1 MTQTIPEPLL
11 GQLSDFVADRLG
23 LSFPPDR
30 WADLERGILSA
41 APEFD
46 FTSTGEFTRWLLSST
61 LSRSQIEIL
70 ASHLTVGETYFY
82 RDSKAF
88 KALEERILPELI
100 RAREK
105 SEKRLRIW
113 SAGCCTGEEAY
124 TIAIVVNRVIPVLS
138 EWNLTILATDINPR
152 FLRKASK
159 GLYGEWAFR
168 GCPAWMRDGYFTRMG
183 DGLSRLSPDIMGM
196 VHFAYVNLAEDTYPS
211 LVNGTNAM
219 DIIFCRNVL
228 MYFTWDRMRRVANN
242 FHQALLDGGWLFVSP
257 SEASQVLFRN
267 LIMET
272 GDGTI
277 LYRKE
282 DGWSRPVEVPPE
294 VEAPAPV
301 EAPSWGAMPESTRE
315 TPLPP
320 APQPKVEEP
329 MALLARAYANQGKLA
344 EAREWCGKAI
354 VLDRLDPGLHYLRA
368 MILQEQ
374 GQVDEAVVSL
384 NRALYL
390 DQNFALAHFSLG
402 NLARMK
408 GNQKDAV
415 RHFKVALSILGAYT
429 RDEIVPGSEGITA
442 ARLREIVEST
452 LEGEG
457 EA

>member
-1 MTQTIPEPLL
+1 VTGTISAPLL

-41 APEFD
+41 APELD
-46 FTSTGEFTRWLLSST
+46 FTSTGEFARWLLSSP
-61 LSRSQIEIL
+61 LSRSQIETL

-82 RDSKAF
+82 RDSRAF
-88 KALEERILPELI
+88 EALEERVLPELI
-100 RAREK
+100 RARGK
-105 SEKRLRIW
+105 CEKRLRIW

-124 TIAIVVNRVIPVLS
+124 TIAIILKRVIPVLS

-152 FLRKASK
+152 FLKKASK

-168 GCPAWMRDGYFTRMG
+168 GCPAWIRKGYFTRTG
-183 DGLSRLSPDIMGM
+183 GGLSQLCPDIMGM

-228 MYFTWDRMRRVANN
+228 MYFTWDRMRRVADN

-257 SEASQVLFRN
+257 SEASHALFRN

-272 GDGTI
+272 GEGTI

-282 DGWSRPVEVPPE
+282 DGRSRPAEVLPE
-294 VEAPAPV
+294 AEAPAPE

-320 APQPKVEEP
+320 APQPKGEKP

-344 EAREWCGKAI
+344 EALELCGKAI

-402 NLARMK
+402 NLVRMK
-408 GNQKDAV
+408 GKRKDAV
-415 RHFKVALSILGAYT
+415 RHFKVALSILGGYT
-429 RDEIVPGSEGITA
+429 LEEVVPASEGMTA

-452 LEGEG
+452 LEGGG

>member
-1 MTQTIPEPLL
+1 VTRTISEPLL

-41 APEFD
+41 APELG
-46 FTSTGEFTRWLLSST
+46 FTATGQFIRQLLSSP

-88 KALEERILPELI
+88 EALEERILPELI

-124 TIAIVVNRVIPVLS
+124 TIAIILGRVIPDPKN
-138 EWNLTILATDINPR
+138 WNLNILATDINPR
-152 FLRKASK
+152 FLKKASK
-159 GLYGEWAFR
+159 GLYGEWSFR
-168 GCPAWMRDGYFTRMG
+168 GCPSWMREKYFTRMG
-183 DGLSRLSPDIMGM
+183 DGLSQLRPEIMGM

-219 DIIFCRNVL
+219 DLIFCRNVL
-228 MYFTWDRMRRVANN
+228 MYFTSDRMRRVVWNL
-242 FHQALLDGGWLFVSP
+242 HQSLVEGGWIFVSP
-257 SEASQVLFRN
+257 SEASHVLFRKFI
-267 LIMET
+267 LET
-272 GDGTI
+272 ETGTI

-282 DGWSRPVEVPPE
+282 AGRPEAAEASPKT
-294 VEAPAPV
+294 EAPA
-301 EAPSWGAMPESTRE
+301 WGAMPESTRE
-315 TPLPP
+315 IPLPP
-320 APQPKVEEP
+320 SQEPVVEP

-344 EAREWCGKAI
+344 EAEEWCDKA
-354 VLDRLDPGLHYLRA
+354 VAADRLDPELHYLHA

-374 GQVDEAVVSL
+374 GKGDEAVLSL
-384 NRALYL
+384 KRALYL
-390 DQNFALAHFSLG
+390 DQNFALAHFALG
-402 NLARMK
+402 SLARMK
-408 GNQKDAV
+408 GKQKDAV

-429 RDEIVPGSEGITA
+429 RDEIVPGSEGMTA